1 MAIKILSLREFDQ
14 RKIITDLDLHQ
25 DGDQRLAD
33 YAFAIAAV
41 RRADARGE
49 LSKLND
55 EIEKYTGA
63 QK

>member
-1 MAIKILSLREFDQ
+1 
-14 RKIITDLDLHQ
+14 LHQ

-41 RRADARGE
+41 RRAEARG
-49 LSKLND
+49 LLPQLNE

-63 QK
+63 KK